1 MTKGLVRANNFSDLA
16 DKDEA
21 VVNLGLSAADYAA
34 LKGLYTTAG
43 IDFAVIGEIGNSQG
57 NYQAQLDGIG
67 TTLSGVVLSGYV
79 NRSGD
84 TILGTWTHSGII
96 NISSGLPSGYPASTD
111 SLFSLSIE
119 SGEAVIVASGLIA
132 SGLSYNGV
140 RQSSS
145 TVQRAFLPSGF
156 SPLHLIPLQI
166 GGQSFF
172 AEAGESPS
180 FYIDPVGQ
188 GHALDLVTG
197 TLLGGGTVNCATP
210 AWEVGPDGILY
221 QPAANTPVI
230 AYDPV
235 TLRPVGLRAWEA
247 VTNLLLRSEEL
258 GNAAWSRAALTVS
271 SDVTTSPK
279 GTQDADK
286 LVESATNAE
295 HITWQARSA
304 QSETMTLSVFA
315 KASERSRIKV
325 GFSNFATAACGAIFN
340 LSTGVVISTDAA
352 NADYTSPTAS
362 IFAYPAA
369 AGWYRCVFTVTKGT
383 ANNTNNPFIDI
394 IDNSNQTSYLGDG
407 SSGVFAWGAQLQT
420 GSVVGPYV
428 PTTTTTASS
437 TADVISITGADFTR
451 IVNSA
456 EGSLYVSAIAP
467 NATTTAFDRLISI
480 SRGDGTANFID
491 IVRSSGTQRVELS
504 VFAGAGQAVG
514 LQPAV
519 TFTANSSFA
528 CAAAYK
534 TDDFIAAAG
543 GVLSGADTSGSIPTG
558 LTTLNLGCGSAGTL
572 QYNGYIRRATIFRSR
587 RPNANLQ
594 AMTS

>member
-145 TVQRAFLPSGF
+145 TVQRAFPPSGF
-156 SPLHLIPLQI
+156 SPLHLIPLQV

-180 FYIDPVGQ
+180 FHIAPART

-197 TLLGGGTVNCATP
+197 NLLGTYNSASP
-210 AWEVGPDGILY
+210 ALAVGPDGVLF
-221 QPAANTPVI
+221 QPAANAPVI
-230 AYDPV
+230 EYDPT
-235 TLRPVGLRAWEA
+235 TLACLGARIWGV

-258 GNAAWSRAALTVS
+258 ENAAWSRAALTVS

-279 GTQDADK
+279 GIQDADK

-295 HITWQARSA
+295 HITWQSRSA

-315 KASERSRIKV
+315 KASERSRIKL
-325 GFSNFATAACGAIFN
+325 GFSNFATAACGALFN

-352 NADYTSPTAS
+352 NADYTSPAAS
-362 IFAYPAA
+362 IIAYP

-383 ANNTNNPFIDI
+383 VNNTNNPFVDI
-394 IDNSNQTSYLGDG
+394 VNNSNQFIYAGDG
-407 SSGVFAWGAQLQT
+407 TSGVFAWGAQVNT
-420 GSVVGPYV
+420 GPLAPYV
-428 PTTTTTASS
+428 PTTTTAASS
-437 TADVISITGADFTR
+437 TADVWTITGADFSR
-451 IVNSA
+451 IFNPTELTIYAEATSQSSADSTIWQIDDNS
-456 EGSLYVSAIAP
+456 G
-467 NATTTAFDRLISI
+467 NANRFTQYFASNILRSRTTISNSQNDIDRT
-480 SRGDGTANFID
+480 G
-491 IVRSSGTQRVELS
+491 V
-504 VFAGAGQAVG
+504 AVG
-514 LQPAV
+514 VPARG
-519 TFTANSSFA
+519 AYGIKASDY
-528 CAAAYK
+528 AAVLN
-534 TDDFIAAAG
+534 G
-543 GVLSGADTSGSIPTG
+543 GTIGTSAHALPSATMSILRIGSVHPGGAVM
-558 LTTLNLGCGSAGTL
+558 L
-572 QYNGYIRRATIFRSR
+572 NGYIRELAIFRSR
-587 RPNANLQ
+587 RPNTNLQ